1 MSLNIKALLD
11 LFRNTNTSY
20 KFLYFYAIIRII
32 KKDPLKKSISFKEII
47 NEMLVLAWLPCFQF
61 DLHFR
66 KQDQIKVILKNL
78 TINSKPSLKNN
89 KPTNKIINELRHLI
103 DEALKNDLTLKTL
116 ENNLLRYVMVRLVR
130 PFYKR
135 LKKVKESGKVS
146 MFNMS
151 KKILEDDYTIE
162 RPPYLIDYT
171 KSKII
176 LNNNWVQYINDH
188 FHFLEL
194 WVLDEWHKYM
204 QYQNKNTPSL
214 YEKLKFPELKRNSLD
229 KQRKFWKELILNND
243 GQIKCIFSN
252 TILTVNNFDVDHFI
266 CWNFLAHDQEWNLIP
281 ILSRVNELKNN
292 KIPDKELIKPFINFK
307 IKSFKF
313 AKEIL
318 TNKKYEEYL
327 AEHSNFI
334 NCSSTDCFNPNYKLK
349 YSEEIILLRN
359 KAKNQGFESFEYLPW
374 ETILEN

>member
-32 KKDPLKKSISFKEII
+32 KRDPLKKSISFKEII

-61 DLHFR
+61 NLYFR

-78 TINSKPSLKNN
+78 TINSKSSLKNN
-89 KPTNKIINELRHLI
+89 KPTNKIIKEIHHSI
-103 DEALKNDLTLKTL
+103 DLALKNDLTLKTL
-116 ENNLLRYVMVRLVR
+116 ENDLLRYVMVRLVR

-135 LKKVKESGKVS
+135 LKKLKESGKVS

-151 KKILEDDYTIE
+151 KKILEDDYE
-162 RPPYLIDYT
+162 VEQPPYLINYN
-171 KSKII
+171 KSKIT
-176 LNNNWVQYINDH
+176 LNSNWVQYIGDH

-194 WVLDEWHKYM
+194 WVLDGWHKYM

-214 YEKLKFPELKRNSLD
+214 YEKLKFPELKRISLD
-229 KQRKFWKELILNND
+229 KHRKFWKELILKNK

-252 TILTVNNFDVDHFI
+252 KILTINNFDIDHFI

-281 ILSRVNELKNN
+281 IYSKVNKLKNN
-292 KIPDKELIKPFINFK
+292 KIPAKELIEPFINFK

-313 AKEIL
+313 AKEIV

-334 NCSSTDCFNPNYKLK
+334 NYSSTDCFNSNYKLK
-349 YSEEIILLRN
+349 YLEEITLLMN
-359 KAKNQGFESFEYLPW
+359 KAKNQGFESFKY
-374 ETILEN
+374 